1 MKYDVAIIGGG
12 IIGCATAYRLLSE
25 PYVNRLILLEKESE
39 LASHQS
45 GRNSGVIHSGIYYRP
60 GSRKAENCRIG
71 RRQLVEFC
79 DREGIPFDI
88 CGKVIVATTKA
99 EIPRLQELLTR
110 GVQNGINCGPI
121 DPDRIREIEPH
132 VSGIAAIRVPD
143 AGIVDYRAVCQRL
156 AELVVEGGFEI
167 RTDTEVTGIESRD
180 DSAVIKSA
188 DAEWEADLVINCAGL
203 QSDRVARLS
212 GATPDFKIIPFRGIY
227 YELRED
233 SRYLCRHLV
242 YPVPDPR
249 YPFLGVHF
257 TRMIDG
263 RVECGP
269 NAVLATG
276 REGYSMSKSSLR
288 DMGEM
293 LGFRGFHKL
302 MARNWRQ
309 GVIEVGRT
317 VSKRRY
323 LKALQRL
330 IPAISE
336 VDLIPCRSGIR
347 AQAVDRSGE
356 MIDDFLT
363 VESGRVIN
371 VCNAPSPAATAS
383 LRIAQTILE
392 GVQDR
397 LAS

>member
-1 MKYDVAIIGGG
+1 MRSPY
-12 IIGCATAYRLLSE
+12 ATEA
-25 PYVNRLILLEKESE
+25 LEEARE
-39 LASHQS
+39 RR
-45 GRNSGVIHSGIYYRP
+45 GDRP
-60 GSRKAENCRIG
+60 
-71 RRQLVEFC
+71 
-79 DREGIPFDI
+79 
-88 CGKVIVATTKA
+88 
-99 EIPRLQELLTR
+99 
-110 GVQNGINCGPI
+110 
-121 DPDRIREIEPH
+121 PDRIREIEPH

-156 AELVVEGGFEI
+156 AELIVEGGFEI
-167 RTDTEVTGIESRD
+167 QTDTEIIGIESRD
-180 DSAVIKSA
+180 ESAVIRST
-188 DAEWEADLVINCAGL
+188 DGEWEADLVINCAGL

-212 GATPDFKIIPFRGIY
+212 GANPDFRIVPFRGIY
-227 YELRED
+227 YELREE
-233 SRYLCRHLV
+233 SRYLCHHLV

-276 REGYSMSKSSLR
+276 REGYTVSKSSFR

-309 GVIEVGRT
+309 GFMEIGRT

-330 IPAISE
+330 IPAVSD
-336 VDLIPCRSGIR
+336 VDLLPCRSGIR

-363 VESGRVIN
+363 VGSGRVIN

-397 LAS
+397 LA